1 MITSM
6 FAKGST
12 SFQTAFSLRRGACRQ
27 SSRADPR
34 RTPADSGRRGT
45 PVRRS
50 LSLGIV
56 FRHER
61 GQPADGIGQAGK
73 GKPDAGRLWKA
84 GRQFAKHALG
94 FGKGR
99 LRLGRGLPVNLPGQ
113 RIPVVALEG
122 RRPLFWQV
130 LCTPAADG
138 ADGNAGAPRTP
149 RLCRAASRRRS
160 SSAGRGWLLK
170 AHSVFF
176 STSSTADRRCKPPHF
191 GVLHAKRV
199 KSCEQALPPA
209 LTDAREAGAQPR
221 DTSARAH
228 VDIAEHGVQ
237 RCQRCGRQ
245 HLRWTSFLRLDRGT
259 LFLAIF
265 RPCPCVP
272 GMFRQDVRSGSGSCL
287 ASPSW
292 LSSASSSYQS
302 SSSPSPTNWL
312 SPSLP

>member
-12 SFQTAFSLRRGACRQ
+12 SFKTAFSLRRGACRQ

-99 LRLGRGLPVNLPGQ
+99 LRLGRGLPVNLPGHASQ
-113 RIPVVALEG
+113 SLPLKGVALCSG
-122 RRPLFWQV
+122 RCSAHQPQTALTAMPGR
-130 LCTPAADG
+130 
-138 ADGNAGAPRTP
+138 PRTP